1 MEEQEKNYMEKVMYW
16 LPTIIFN
23 ILETCIIF
31 LVGILLEVPI
41 YDIFCIVFIFAIA
54 RRLIG
59 EDKHYKSPWRCLVWS
74 TIIFVSLFMVSKVGT
89 LMYIIMTIFSAYIL
103 SGKADIQKDEKGNK
117 KENAR
122 TYLWKKSKA
131 DSKYKIIEEY
141 IKENKD
147 TEQIINFETAL
158 NNIDDEYY
166 EIYKLRFYDNKTL
179 NYIADQLDIGS
190 TARVSERLDNIQ
202 NILLG
207 YVQGNKKELI
217 KK

>member
-31 LVGILLEVPI
+31 LVGILLKVPM
-41 YDIFCIVFIFAIA
+41 YDILCIIFIFAIA

-74 TIIFVSLFMVSKVGT
+74 TIIFASLFIVSKVGT

-103 SGKADIQKDEKGNK
+103 SGKADIQKDEKYNK

-122 TYLWKKSKA
+122 TYLWKKSRD

-147 TEQIINFETAL
+147 TEQIVNFETAL

-207 YVQGNKKELI
+207 YVQGKELI